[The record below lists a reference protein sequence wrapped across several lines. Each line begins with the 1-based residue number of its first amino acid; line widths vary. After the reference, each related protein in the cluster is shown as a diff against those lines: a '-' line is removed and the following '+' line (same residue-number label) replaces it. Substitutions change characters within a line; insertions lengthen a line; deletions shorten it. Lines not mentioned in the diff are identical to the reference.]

1 MEFFTQILSLLCV
14 CLGFYSLYKYAVY
27 RPKGFPPGPPRLP
40 FFGSYLFMM
49 LTNFKYSYK
58 SVLKF
63 SEWYKSDI
71 VGFYMGSFPV
81 VVIHNAEAIRQVLRD
96 ARYDGRVPAYLV
108 LMRHPEEKLEGVLF
122 QEGSIWKEQR
132 RFVLRY
138 LRDYGF
144 GRRFAELELF
154 IQDQLNDMLDLI
166 RSGPRYEHEKPFVSK
181 DGKRVLLPYF
191 FGHSGLNSFLHVAY
205 NERIS
210 RSDQNDLWQ
219 LIRIT
224 IQFQRNADAY
234 GKMISIMPW
243 IRYVFPK
250 WSGYNVLR
258 ESNLYMHEFFSKII
272 DYHLKTYDENYERN
286 FLDVYIK
293 EMLKAESNGILD
305 TTFRRDQ
312 LIMNI
317 IDFVLPSITA
327 ISFQLSFLMQHFL
340 ANPKIQKSIQTEI
353 DEIVGRNRL
362 PTVDDRQFMPYTE
375 ATVREILRIET
386 LVPSNVPH
394 KTLEDTQLMGYNIP
408 KDTIIIPS
416 LYAYHNDAKVWGDPL
431 VFRPERFLNEKGELC
446 LKKDVSLPFG
456 AGPPRI
462 PLFGSYLFMMLSDFK
477 FLHKGV
483 LKFCKWYKS
492 DIVGFHMGPFPVV
505 AVHNADGV
513 REVLTRSEFDG
524 RPGIYVA
531 QMRGP
536 NDELLG
542 IFFREGQF
550 WKEQRRFV
558 LRYLR
563 DFGFGRRFME
573 LELVI
578 QEELNDMLDLIRNG
592 PKFDHEKPYCKE
604 SGMRIYLP
612 NFFSPFV
619 ANSVFH
625 IVCNERTPRSEQADL
640 WELIRYGLQFQRT
653 ADDYGKM
660 LSIMP
665 WIKHIFPNWSSYN
678 KLTES
683 NIFLFKYFEKIVDR
697 HIKTYDESYERNF
710 LDKYIR
716 EMREAD
722 LEGNEDTSFKRNQF
736 ILSLIDFTFPAFT
749 AVGVQL
755 SFLVQYFLLYPEVQK
770 RIQKE
775 IDEVVGAGRLP
786 TLEDRQFMSYTEA
799 TIREILRIET
809 LVPSSV
815 PHKTLVDTELM
826 GYKIPKDTLIVPALY
841 AYHNDKRVWGDP
853 QNFRPERF
861 LDDKG
866 HLCLK
871 KDVSFP
877 FGAGKRLC
885 AGETFARNM
894 LFLVTAALCQ
904 NFNFILAD
912 GDVLPDLSTNLSG
925 LITSPMDYWVQL
937 EERA

>member
-1 MEFFTQILSLLCV
+1 MEIFTQILSLLCV
-14 CLGFYSLYKYAVY
+14 CLGFYSLYKYAVH

-166 RSGPRYEHEKPFVSK
+166 RSGPCYEHEKPFVSK

-191 FGHSGLNSFLHVAY
+191 FGHSGLNSFLHVAF

-293 EMLKAESNGILD
+293 EMLKAESNGNLD

-340 ANPKIQKSIQTEI
+340 VNPKIQKSIQTEI

-456 AGPPRI
+456 AG
-462 PLFGSYLFMMLSDFK
+462 
-477 FLHKGV
+477 
-483 LKFCKWYKS
+483 
-492 DIVGFHMGPFPVV
+492 
-505 AVHNADGV
+505 
-513 REVLTRSEFDG
+513 
-524 RPGIYVA
+524 
-531 QMRGP
+531 
-536 NDELLG
+536 
-542 IFFREGQF
+542 
-550 WKEQRRFV
+550 
-558 LRYLR
+558 
-563 DFGFGRRFME
+563 
-573 LELVI
+573 
-578 QEELNDMLDLIRNG
+578 
-592 PKFDHEKPYCKE
+592 
-604 SGMRIYLP
+604 
-612 NFFSPFV
+612 
-619 ANSVFH
+619 
-625 IVCNERTPRSEQADL
+625 
-640 WELIRYGLQFQRT
+640 
-653 ADDYGKM
+653 
-660 LSIMP
+660 
-665 WIKHIFPNWSSYN
+665 
-678 KLTES
+678 
-683 NIFLFKYFEKIVDR
+683 
-697 HIKTYDESYERNF
+697 
-710 LDKYIR
+710 
-716 EMREAD
+716 
-722 LEGNEDTSFKRNQF
+722 
-736 ILSLIDFTFPAFT
+736 
-749 AVGVQL
+749 
-755 SFLVQYFLLYPEVQK
+755 
-770 RIQKE
+770 
-775 IDEVVGAGRLP
+775 
-786 TLEDRQFMSYTEA
+786 
-799 TIREILRIET
+799 
-809 LVPSSV
+809 
-815 PHKTLVDTELM
+815 
-826 GYKIPKDTLIVPALY
+826 
-841 AYHNDKRVWGDP
+841 
-853 QNFRPERF
+853 
-861 LDDKG
+861 
-866 HLCLK
+866 
-871 KDVSFP
+871 
-877 FGAGKRLC
+877 KRLC
-885 AGETFARNM
+885 AGETFSRNL
-894 LFLVTAALCQ
+894 LFLMVSTLCQ
-904 NFNFILAD
+904 SYHFTLAED
-912 GDVLPDLSTNLSG
+912 DKLPKLSSNLSG
-925 LITSPMDYWVQL
+925 FIVSPQDFWLQL
-937 EERA
+937 EERNED